1 MEKKQRRRYSAGFK
15 EQVIRRM
22 QEGERVKAL
31 SHEFLIA
38 PSVLF
43 SWRQEAEERPGG
55 EKYEAAKRKRAG
67 EEQALEA
74 RIAELEAAVGRT
86 MLERDFLA
94 GALRRIGVT
103 TPASESA
110 GKKTS
115 GPRSTG
121 RWNRKAN

>member
-1 MEKKQRRRYSAGFK
+1 MEKKERKRYSAGFK

-43 SWRQEAEERPGG
+43 TWRQQADERPGG
-55 EKYEAAKRKRAG
+55 QKYEKVRRQRAG
-67 EEQALEA
+67 EVQALDV
-74 RIAELEAAVGRT
+74 RIAELEAAVGRS

-94 GALRRIGVT
+94 GALRR
-103 TPASESA
+103 
-110 GKKTS
+110 
-115 GPRSTG
+115 
-121 RWNRKAN
+121 